1 MDRWSSKDQL
11 CYCRHR
17 MVWLRSLLMQL
28 CFLIV
33 FLYWENPRE
42 GEFAASYQSPPQIRE
57 RARSQTWTCSLSA
70 CAAHVEGELTYP
82 VLTERC
88 WAGHA
93 AMGRSKRT
101 NQRRLPPASSEG
113 EGCLGAPRAGGQVTD
128 LTGASPHQLPRGHH
142 FSSLRCIRLLN

>member
-1 MDRWSSKDQL
+1 
-11 CYCRHR
+11 
-17 MVWLRSLLMQL
+17 MVWLRSQLLMQL

-33 FLYWENPRE
+33 FLYWENLRE
-42 GEFAASYQSPPQIRE
+42 GEFAASYQSPLQIRE

-93 AMGRSKRT
+93 AMGRSKCT
-101 NQRRLPPASSEG
+101 NQRQLPPTSSEG
-113 EGCLGAPRAGGQVTD
+113 RGAWEPQGLVGQVTD
-128 LTGASPHQLPRGHH
+128 LTGASPRQLPRGHH
-142 FSSLRCIRLLN
+142 FSFLRRIRLIRNKNTFFGFFG